1 VFDRDI
7 WKEKGKDYPTVV
19 ATDWNFQQPWTAKF
33 VFWGQL
39 TTDHMQTQSFVSS
52 TQQRQSSV
60 MTLMC
65 WSISRQSGAAADNL
79 FPQHCEITCKNPMKV
94 KTMLMIPYTSRCA
107 DVNNCTIRPYQT
119 RSVTFRQQTPEA
131 LEVQKL
137 LPSVQVAELVLI
149 SSDCTPSVD
158 TM

>member
-1 VFDRDI
+1 M
-7 WKEKGKDYPTVV
+7 KLS
-19 ATDWNFQQPWTAKF
+19 ATMDCKVCLLRTADNRPHANTIICF
-33 VFWGQL
+33 IY
-39 TTDHMQTQSFVSS
+39 TT
-52 TQQRQSSV
+52 RQSSV
-60 MTLMC
+60 ITLMC

-94 KTMLMIPYTSRCA
+94 KTMLMIPCTSRCA

-131 LEVQKL
+131 LEVLKL
-137 LPSVQVAELVLI
+137 VPSMQVAELVLI
-149 SSDCTPSVD
+149 SSDYTPSVD